1 MDKLANQSGGLVCGL
16 ALLCILFC
24 LLCLLPSSLCLGRFY
39 QHCFFV
45 DALPDRVRP
54 LVLDVLDVICDYS
67 TRSFCP
73 DEMKRRRDF
82 YSKHPEGM
90 FLDRYFASFKQN
102 RVNVRPIVLR
112 WRKLVVIATN
122 EGLHNEFRLFYI
134 RYPQP

>member
-1 MDKLANQSGGLVCGL
+1 MSWAVLSTL
-16 ALLCILFC
+16 
-24 LLCLLPSSLCLGRFY
+24 
-39 QHCFFV
+39 FFV

-90 FLDRYFASFKQN
+90 FLDRYFASFKQK
-102 RVNVRPIVLR
+102 RVQCPSYS
-112 WRKLVVIATN
+112 IAM
-122 EGLHNEFRLFYI
+122 EKVGDDSDKRGLA
-134 RYPQP
+134 

>member
-1 MDKLANQSGGLVCGL
+1 MSWAVLST
-16 ALLCILFC
+16 LF
-24 LLCLLPSSLCLGRFY
+24 
-39 QHCFFV
+39 FFV

-90 FLDRYFASFKQN
+90 FLDGYFVFLQTKESQC
-102 RVNVRPIVLR
+102 PPYS
-112 WRKLVVIATN
+112 IAM
-122 EGLHNEFRLFYI
+122 EKVGGDSDKRGLA
-134 RYPQP
+134 